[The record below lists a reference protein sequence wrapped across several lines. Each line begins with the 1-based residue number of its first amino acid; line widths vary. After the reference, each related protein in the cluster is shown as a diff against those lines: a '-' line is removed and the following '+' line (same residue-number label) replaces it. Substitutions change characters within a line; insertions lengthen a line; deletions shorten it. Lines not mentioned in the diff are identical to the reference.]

1 MTRLSAIAL
10 AGAFGALARYGLGG
24 LIHRLWPDR
33 FPAGTLVVNLLG
45 CFLLGYLATLT
56 MERWPVGPTLR
67 AALLVGFLGAFTTFS
82 TFGLDSLNL
91 LRDGAM
97 GRGVLN
103 ILLSVGL
110 GILLA
115 WAGVFAALRT

>member
-10 AGAFGALARYGLGG
+10 AGAAGALARYGLTG
-24 LIHRLWPDR
+24 LVHRFSADR
-33 FPAGTLVVNLLG
+33 FPAGTLLVNLIG

-56 MERWPVGPTLR
+56 VERWPVSATVR
-67 AALLVGFLGAFTTFS
+67 TALLVGFLGAFTTFS
-82 TFGLDSLNL
+82 TFGMDSLNL
-91 LRDGAM
+91 VRDGAL

-103 ILLSVGL
+103 IVLSVGL

-115 WAGVFAALRT
+115 WAGMIAALRS